1 MYYTYEV
8 RNGLVNFKS
17 RKNSKFVAKNLHN
30 LSTRMDYCSEL
41 NTDNV
46 WVISNII
53 AVEKIEVCI
62 CGKLNSPGVTMSGG
76 VTRAGE

>member
-1 MYYTYEV
+1 MPQQISKT
-8 RNGLVNFKS
+8 G
-17 RKNSKFVAKNLHN
+17 KNSKFVAENLHN
-30 LSTRMDYCSEL
+30 LSTKMSYCSEL

-46 WVISNII
+46 WVVPNTI
-53 AVEKIEVCI
+53 AVEKIELRI

>member
-1 MYYTYEV
+1 M
-8 RNGLVNFKS
+8 
-17 RKNSKFVAKNLHN
+17 A
-30 LSTRMDYCSEL
+30 YCSEL

-53 AVEKIEVCI
+53 AVEKIEVRI
-62 CGKLNSPGVTMSGG
+62 CGKLNSPGVTLSGG

>member
-1 MYYTYEV
+1 MV
-8 RNGLVNFKS
+8 
-17 RKNSKFVAKNLHN
+17 
-30 LSTRMDYCSEL
+30 YCSEL

-53 AVEKIEVCI
+53 AVEKIEVRI
-62 CGKLNSPGVTMSGG
+62 CGKLNGPGVTMSGG

>member
-1 MYYTYEV
+1 MA
-8 RNGLVNFKS
+8 F
-17 RKNSKFVAKNLHN
+17 
-30 LSTRMDYCSEL
+30 CSEL
-41 NTDNV
+41 NTDNF

-53 AVEKIEVCI
+53 AVEKIKVHI